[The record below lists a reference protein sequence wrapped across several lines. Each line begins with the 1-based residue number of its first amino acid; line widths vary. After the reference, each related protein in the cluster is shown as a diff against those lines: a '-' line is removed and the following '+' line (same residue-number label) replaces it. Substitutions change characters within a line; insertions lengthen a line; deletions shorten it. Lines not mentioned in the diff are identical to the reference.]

1 MQPEV
6 VEQIERWLKDYR
18 YTGLGLPVPNDK
30 SDYSVDDR
38 TLQIFIRDFLVPT
51 IKFLY
56 KGVKSIP
63 TFQTQAERVS
73 YFMTLTEPYSV
84 AEFAVCL
91 DSLDRSKKWM
101 YILPD
106 LLPTVAFSEVKSELE
121 NNLCFA
127 YSQFLRNNNTYVCT
141 FGIEGRDVDTF
152 VDGDT
157 LKPMYNY
164 PAYGMTYPIA
174 WCVRP
179 GGRKLKNLARS
190 AYTVLTDSEVDFL
203 RECVDNCV
211 MSESD
216 LLVTTVWMPV
226 NGRIEE
232 REVTALSEDKPPKE
246 VLNAIGQMPASF
258 TRQYKSDYHALWD
271 LINDADSSLA
281 TPVVLD
287 YFKSI
292 SDFVTEAKALDE
304 DTVLSDTTDVVI
316 PPMADPVEATD
327 ATEHHVVSWTE
338 VLQYL
343 HDHGIDVEH
352 LNQLATKAAVKE
364 ARNTTDD
371 KAVIQHLKQK
381 GIVVN
386 SIEELTTTRNVA
398 EACTEYAKR
407 NISDII
413 EEYCASAGVSFNC
426 TVSQLIENI
435 NFQHTVTPME
445 VDYIPLSTL
454 EELDANASIP
464 VSSLIACAKSNNKVF
479 GDTANIQAGYNE
491 DVYQAGRYLLE
502 ETRKYIAIDNSIAH
516 RMNLNNLVYSFLRL
530 LMCGTNEEKKSAIAY
545 IKEKITESPAD
556 CQILLTNTLQ
566 YLER

>member
-6 VEQIERWLKDYR
+6 VEQIECWLRDYM
-18 YTGLGLPVPNDK
+18 YVGLGLPVPKDK

-56 KGVKSIP
+56 KGVKGVL

-73 YFMTLTEPYSV
+73 YFMTLTEPYSI
-84 AEFAVCL
+84 AEFTECL

-101 YILPD
+101 YILPEF
-106 LLPTVAFSEVKSELE
+106 LPTVTFSEVKQELE
-121 NNLCFA
+121 NSIRVA
-127 YSQFLRNNNTYVCT
+127 YRQFLHKNNVYTGT
-141 FGIEGRDVDTF
+141 FGIEGRDVDIFVSGETF
-152 VDGDT
+152 
-157 LKPMYNY
+157 KPMYNY
-164 PAYGMTYPIA
+164 PDYGMPYPIA

-179 GGRKLKNLARS
+179 GGRKLKDLARS
-190 AYTVLTDSEVDFL
+190 AYTVLTDSEVNFL
-203 RECVDNCV
+203 RECIDNCV

-216 LLVTTVWMPV
+216 LLVTHVWMPV
-226 NGRIEE
+226 NGRIEK

-246 VLNAIGQMPASF
+246 VLNAIGQMPASYVN
-258 TRQYKSDYHALWD
+258 QYKSEYHALWD

-281 TPVVLD
+281 TPVILD

-292 SDFVTEAKALDE
+292 SDFVTEAKVLDE
-304 DTVLSDTTDVVI
+304 DTTLPDTTNIVV
-316 PPMADPVEATD
+316 PTMPDPVETP
-327 ATEHHVVSWTE
+327 VVQEPRAINETE
-338 VLQYL
+338 VLKYL
-343 HDHGIDVEH
+343 HDHGIDVDH
-352 LNQLATKAAVKE
+352 VNQLATKAAVKE
-364 ARNTTDD
+364 ARNSTDD
-371 KAVIQHLKQK
+371 KTVIQHLKQK
-381 GIVVN
+381 GLAVN
-386 SIEELTTTRNVA
+386 SIEELTTTKNVA
-398 EACTEYAKR
+398 EACEEYAKK

-413 EEYCASAGVSFNC
+413 EEYCTSAGVSFNC

-435 NFQHTVTPME
+435 NFQHAVTPME
-445 VDYIPLSTL
+445 VDYIPISAL
-454 EELDANASIP
+454 EKLDANASIP

-530 LMCGTNEEKKSAIAY
+530 LMCGTDEEKKSAIAY

-556 CQILLTNTLQ
+556 CQVLLTNTLQ
-566 YLER
+566 YLEK